1 MFTGIV
7 SAKGVFRGFGGN
19 GREMIVEAG
28 EIAGKISPGGSLA
41 VDGVCL
47 TVVRRDGDRLS
58 FNALKET
65 LERTRFRGLRMGDL
79 LNLECPLTLS
89 DPLGGHLV
97 SGHVDFTG
105 KVKSLIPRSPGVR
118 LAVNLPA
125 AFRPF
130 IVAQGS
136 VALNGVSLTVAA
148 VGRTSFEVELIPET
162 VERTNLRRLRA
173 GESVHVECDMLGKY
187 VYNFLKFPQKTG
199 YSR

>member
-1 MFTGIV
+1 MFTGIIQ
-7 SAKGVFRGFGGN
+7 AKGVFRGFTGN
-19 GREMIVEAG
+19 GREMVVEAG
-28 EIAGKISPGGSLA
+28 GIAEKVSSGGSLA

-47 TVVRRDGDRLS
+47 TVVRRDAGRLV

-65 LERTRFRGLRMGDL
+65 LERTRFRSLRSGDV

-105 KVKSLIPRSPGVR
+105 KVKHLVPRGLGFR
-118 LAVNLPA
+118 LAVSLPA

-136 VALNGVSLTVAA
+136 VALNGASLTVAA
-148 VGRTSFEVELIPET
+148 AAPASFEVELIPET
-162 VERTNLRRLRA
+162 VERTNLRGLRA
-173 GESVHVECDMLGKY
+173 GDAVHVECDMLGKY
-187 VYNFLKFPQKTG
+187 VYNFLQFPRKTG
-199 YSR
+199 HSR

>member
-7 SAKGVFRGFGGN
+7 SAKGVFRGFSGT

-28 EIAGKISPGGSLA
+28 EIAGKVSPGGSLA

-47 TVVRRDGDRLS
+47 TVVRRDGNRLA
-58 FNALKET
+58 FNTLKET

-105 KVKSLIPRSPGVR
+105 KVKSLIPRSPGFR

-130 IVAQGS
+130 VVAQGS
-136 VALNGVSLTVAA
+136 VALNGVSLTVAG

-162 VERTNLRRLRA
+162 VERTNLRQLRA
-173 GESVHVECDMLGKY
+173 GEPVHVECDMLGKY
-187 VYNFLKFPQKTG
+187 VYNFLKFPNKTG
-199 YSR
+199 SQR

>member
-1 MFTGIV
+1 MFTGIIQ
-7 SAKGVFRGFGGN
+7 AKGVFRGFTGN
-19 GREMIVEAG
+19 GREMVVEAG
-28 EIAGKISPGGSLA
+28 GIAEKVSSGGSLA

-47 TVVRRDGDRLS
+47 TVVRRDAGRLV

-65 LERTRFRGLRMGDL
+65 LERTRFRSLRSGDV

-105 KVKSLIPRSPGVR
+105 KVKRLVPRGLGFR
-118 LAVNLPA
+118 LAVSLPA

-136 VALNGVSLTVAA
+136 VALNGASLTVAA
-148 VGRTSFEVELIPET
+148 AAPASFEVELIPET
-162 VERTNLRRLRA
+162 VERTNLRGLRA
-173 GESVHVECDMLGKY
+173 GDAVHVECDMLGKY
-187 VYNFLKFPQKTG
+187 VYNFLQFPRKTG
-199 YSR
+199 HSR

>member
-28 EIAGKISPGGSLA
+28 EIAGKVSPGGSLA